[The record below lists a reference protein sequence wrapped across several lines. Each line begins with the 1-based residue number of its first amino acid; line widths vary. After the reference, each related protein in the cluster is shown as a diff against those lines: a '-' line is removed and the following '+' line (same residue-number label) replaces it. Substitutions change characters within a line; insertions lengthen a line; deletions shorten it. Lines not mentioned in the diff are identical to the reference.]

1 MKDEKTNRLFKNY
14 KWRIAGLIGG
24 NAVSNIPRGAFTGI
38 LFLIIMNISIPVI
51 EKRDFDYDLLYRYF
65 YMYAA
70 AFLIYIV
77 LTIISQ
83 RNNFIQSYTIGSD
96 VRLRLGEK
104 LRRLSLGFFKNNDP
118 GDVTSRMLHDVNKA
132 EEILSHNL
140 PDIVSAVIVP
150 VLLGS
155 FLCFINL
162 RLSVILFTAVAV
174 SLFFFTA
181 GRIIIRVLGKKH
193 LEAVNRASSRI
204 LEYTR
209 TIKPLKSFSMT
220 GKSFSELDRAMIK
233 LKKLS
238 FISEVWTGIPV
249 QIAMF
254 ILDAGYL
261 AMLYYAVK
269 YTLAGDI
276 AVYELFTFTILGFYF
291 FEPIKNAGVILVLL
305 RHAANSTDRI
315 KEIFSAQEPDYSS
328 DCMPP
333 DNHEIKFEDVSFRY
347 KNENVL
353 DGINFS
359 ASEKSMTALVGVSG
373 SGKTTITSLISRFW
387 DIQGG
392 RIKIG
397 DTDIRNI
404 NPDLLLKDISMVF
417 QDVYLFNDTIANNIK
432 IGRKD
437 ATDEEV
443 EKAARLACCHDFISS
458 LPEGY
463 DTVVSE
469 GGKTLSGGE
478 RQRISIARAVL
489 KDAPVVLLDEATAS
503 LDPEN
508 ENEIQKAI
516 TNLVKNKTLI
526 VIVHKFNSI
535 QNADQILV
543 LDRGKITQSGR
554 HDELICKDGL
564 YKKLWKAQQQAG
576 SWKMRSA

>member
-1 MKDEKTNRLFKNY
+1 MSRMKTKGLFSSY
-14 KWRIAGLIGG
+14 GWRITGIVGG

-51 EKRDFDYDLLYRYF
+51 EKRAFDYDLLYRYF
-65 YMYAA
+65 YMYAG
-70 AFLIYIV
+70 AFIIYII

-83 RNNFIQSYTIGSD
+83 RNNFVQSYTIGSD

-104 LRRLSLGFFKNNDP
+104 LRKLSLGFFKNNDP
-118 GDVTSRMLHDVNKA
+118 GDVTSRMLHDVNMA

-140 PDIVSAVIVP
+140 PEIVSAVIVP
-150 VLLGS
+150 VLLGI

-162 RLSVILFTAVAV
+162 RLSLILFSAVAV
-174 SLFFFTA
+174 SMFFFIT

-193 LEAVNRASSRI
+193 LEAANLASSRI

-220 GKSFSELDRAMIK
+220 GKSYSELDNAMIK
-233 LKKLS
+233 LKKMS
-238 FISEVWTGIPV
+238 FIAEVWTGIPV
-249 QIAMF
+249 QIAML
-254 ILDAGYL
+254 ILDIGYL
-261 AMLYYAVK
+261 VMLYSAVDLVLSGK
-269 YTLAGDI
+269 A

-315 KEIFSAQEPDYSS
+315 KEIFKTEEPYYSM
-328 DCMPP
+328 DCKKPSS
-333 DNHEIKFEDVSFRY
+333 HEIKFEDVSFRY
-347 KNENVL
+347 RNENVL
-353 DGINFS
+353 NRISFS
-359 ASEKSMTALVGVSG
+359 AAENSMTALVGISG

-397 DTDIRNI
+397 DTDIKKI
-404 NPDLLLKDISMVF
+404 NPDLLLEDISMVF

-432 IGRKD
+432 VGRKG

-443 EKAARLACCHDFISS
+443 VKAARLACCHDFIAA

-543 LDRGKITQSGR
+543 LDRGEITQQGR
-554 HDELICKDGL
+554 HDELVDKDGL
-564 YKKLWKAQQQAG
+564 YRKLWKAQQQAG